1 MGTQV
6 KKKFWLLFAM
16 SAFLAAPPVFAGHDH
31 GSSHGSMDHGSS
43 PSAPDD
49 QGAKEDE
56 MLINSCARQV
66 EILDR
71 RINKLQ
77 AEMAGK
83 RAGSAVREGLKKL
96 EQTLKE
102 ANYIIR
108 PLQIY

>member
-1 MGTQV
+1 
-6 KKKFWLLFAM
+6 
-16 SAFLAAPPVFAGHDH
+16 
-31 GSSHGSMDHGSS
+31 
-43 PSAPDD
+43 
-49 QGAKEDE
+49 